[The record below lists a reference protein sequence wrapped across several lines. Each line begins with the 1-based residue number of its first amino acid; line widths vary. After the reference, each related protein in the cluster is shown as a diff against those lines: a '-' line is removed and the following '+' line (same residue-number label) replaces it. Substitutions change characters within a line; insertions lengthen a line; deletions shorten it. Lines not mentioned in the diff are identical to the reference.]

1 MSLGKPNDR
10 TFLNTSEVSQIGF
23 SMLQKSVWLIWS
35 CPENVLSVRMSL
47 GNFGRLQSLGG
58 FFVSSETVSH
68 PKGSPVE
75 SSRTR
80 RSRASIKRFL
90 GRVCL
95 YFLNF
100 SGDFFLTIITISDLG
115 DKM

>member
-1 MSLGKPNDR
+1 MASGEPNDR
-10 TFLNTSEVSQIGF
+10 TSEVAQIGF
-23 SMLQKSVWLIWS
+23 SVLQKSVWLIWS

-47 GNFGRLQSLGG
+47 GNFDRLQSLGG

-68 PKGSPVE
+68 PEGPPVE

-80 RSRASIKRFL
+80 RSRTSIKRFL

-95 YFLNF
+95 YFPNF
-100 SGDFFLTIITISDLG
+100 SGDLFLIIITISDLG